1 MTLAGAQSDEIVGG
15 ILSILTNR
23 KSLDDKEGE
32 KEFLEQDLFTSQ
44 EFRIKSKITFQSFL

>member
-23 KSLDDKEGE
+23 KSLDDKDGE